1 MNKRPVF
8 LNLLQI
14 HFPITALVSIA
25 HRISGIL
32 LIFMMPLFI
41 WMLAHVE
48 GSADDF
54 LIMQQAI
61 NGCLLLRLVLWV
73 GISAA
78 IYHLLAGVRHLLLDM
93 GLGHSLCCA
102 QRSAWL
108 MTLISLVLIMWSGV
122 FLW

>member
-8 LNLLQI
+8 LNLFQI
-14 HFPITALVSIA
+14 RFPITALVSIA
-25 HRISGIL
+25 HRISGVLLIL
-32 LIFMMPLFI
+32 LLPLFI

-61 NGCLLLRLVLWV
+61 SHCFLLRFVVWV
-73 GISAA
+73 GISAT
-78 IYHLLAGVRHLLLDM
+78 IYHMLAGVRHLLLDM

-108 MTLISLVLIMWSGV
+108 MVLISLVLIVWSGV
-122 FLW
+122 CLW